1 LPEFSLSCDEQA
13 ALRQK
18 RLHPSD
24 FAESLSKSTKVRGP
38 RLVAGSGMT
47 PLKKLAADEPQAST
61 EGVKETSAESPDNAA
76 LVKFLNRSALMEMGK
91 KNFPEAKKLLEEA
104 LRTISSKP
112 FLSQA
117 TCKADVAALRA
128 ATTANMGNLML
139 LVDHPEAA
147 GKCFEAA
154 YNLERKFSILSF
166 ETSLSRASWFV
177 HSGKSKEAAEA
188 LRIAG
193 QLAVTDA
200 QKGAVDNLLA

>member
-1 LPEFSLSCDEQA
+1 MSVDYVEAVAKKWELIQEHRREQERDINQRHAQRRKLVAKLNVLQRQLARLEGISAADIADRIEERSDLKLALAQEIEDDRVAEEHWARHFALPEFSLSCDEQA

-91 KNFPEAKKLLEEA
+91 KNFPRQRSC
-104 LRTISSKP
+104 LRRHCAQSHP
-112 FLSQA
+112 
-117 TCKADVAALRA
+117 
-128 ATTANMGNLML
+128 NL
-139 LVDHPEAA
+139 
-147 GKCFEAA
+147 F
-154 YNLERKFSILSF
+154 
-166 ETSLSRASWFV
+166 
-177 HSGKSKEAAEA
+177 
-188 LRIAG
+188 
-193 QLAVTDA
+193 
-200 QKGAVDNLLA
+200 